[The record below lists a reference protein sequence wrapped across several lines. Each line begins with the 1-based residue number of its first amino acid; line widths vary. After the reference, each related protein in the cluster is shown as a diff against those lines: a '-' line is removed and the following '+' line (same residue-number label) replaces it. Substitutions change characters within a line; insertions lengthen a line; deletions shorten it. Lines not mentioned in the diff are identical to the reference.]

1 MLTNKNGRFSFV
13 MSKQNNAKDSIL
25 HGNVFKTMLSLSIP
39 AILGMVVIGLY
50 NFMDAVFV
58 GRMVGPEAMTAVK
71 VSYPFTLMNT
81 GVATLIGTGSA
92 SVLSRAIGKNDKKT
106 IDKIMGNLVAL
117 ILLFSLVITAVGMIF
132 TPNLLSLAGAMGDIL
147 TEANRYL
154 KVVFIGS
161 LFVNFSQSAN
171 MVMRGEGKLKIAM
184 AIMGAGAI
192 LNIILDPVMITL
204 MGKENGILGAAYA
217 TITSQIVQAIFT
229 LWYFLKKS
237 DNVRINRVKI
247 DGTLVKPV
255 LGVGV
260 SAMLM
265 QVMTMVQQTIM
276 YNTVE
281 RWGNGNWQTIL
292 GAGLSLQAFA
302 FIPLWGISQ
311 GFQPAIG
318 TNYGA
323 KNYSRVRAFTKTF
336 MIAATVLALV
346 FYVPIMLAPETMLS
360 MFITDSAIVAEGAPM
375 LRVLFSMYIAY
386 GVLILAITFFQAVGK
401 GGAAALMALLRQAV
415 LFLPLVVILPRFF
428 AHNVEGVF
436 YAQMITDAV
445 VLVIGII
452 FMAVSFKAMR
462 AEEIRAN
469 NDIKEIAA

>member
-1 MLTNKNGRFSFV
+1 
-13 MSKQNNAKDSIL
+13 MSKQVNTKDNLL
-25 HGNVFKTMLSLSIP
+25 HGDVFRTMLSLSVP

-71 VSYPFTLMNT
+71 VSYPFTLLNT

-92 SVLSRAIGKNDKKT
+92 SVLSRAIGKNDKDT
-106 IDKIMGNLVAL
+106 TDRIMGNLVAL
-117 ILLFSLVITAVGMIF
+117 ILIFSLIITAVGMIF
-132 TPNLLSLAGAMGDIL
+132 TPNLLALAGAKGDIL

-154 KVVFIGS
+154 KIVFVGS

-184 AIMGAGAI
+184 SIMAAGAI
-192 LNIILDPVMITL
+192 INIILDPIMISL
-204 MGKENGILGAAYA
+204 MGEKNGILGAAYA
-217 TITSQIVQAIFT
+217 TVSAQLIQAIYT
-229 LWYFLKKS
+229 LWYFIKKS
-237 DNVRINRVKI
+237 DTVRINKVKVE
-247 DGTLVKPV
+247 GSLVKPV
-255 LGVGV
+255 IGVGV

-281 RWGNGNWQTIL
+281 RWGSGNWQTIL
-292 GAGLSLQAFA
+292 GASLSLQAFA

-311 GFQPAIG
+311 GFQPAVG
-318 TNYGA
+318 TNFGA
-323 KNYSRVRAFTKTF
+323 KNYDRVRSFTKTF
-336 MIAATVLALV
+336 ILAATTLALV
-346 FYVPIMLAPETMLS
+346 FYAPIMIAPKAMLS
-360 MFITDSAIVAEGAPM
+360 MFITDNGIVAEGAPM

-401 GGAAALMALLRQAV
+401 GGAASVMALLRQVV

-428 AHNVEGVF
+428 TRNVEGVF
-436 YAQMITDAV
+436 YAQLITDLV
-445 VLVIGII
+445 VLIIGV
-452 FMAVSFKAMR
+452 FLMASAFRSMRTEEKANMTNR
-462 AEEIRAN
+462 KHKN
-469 NDIKEIAA
+469 NAIAT